1 MSAFVEAIGFGFV
14 SASIIALGAVGFT
27 LQLGV
32 TNIFNLAYGSAM
44 TVSVFVAYEVHA
56 ALHVSIWL
64 AMALAALA
72 GAVLAVLL
80 QLLLYGPFQ
89 RRGSSV
95 FTVVMVSLAAGVVL
109 QYTVE
114 AIAGSGFYSYS
125 LPPTRSLDIVG
136 LILTPQQLIIIAIAV
151 AAMAAI
157 HLLLKRSRL
166 GKAMRATAA
175 DPELAR
181 SSGINTGRIILVT
194 WAISG
199 ALCGAAGVTVA
210 INTVVFD
217 PTTAGDFLLLI
228 VAAAVVGGIG
238 EPYGAMLGALCVG
251 LVSEVSA
258 LWIPQLKDLMA
269 FALLAIVLLA
279 YPGGI
284 MGGRRTGE
292 LASI

>member
-1 MSAFVEAIGFGFV
+1 MTAFIQAVGFGLV

-56 ALHVSIWL
+56 AWHVSIWI
-64 AMALAALA
+64 ATAVAALA
-72 GAVLAVLL
+72 GAALAVLL
-80 QLLLYGPFQ
+80 QVLLYGPFR

-95 FTVVMVSLAAGVVL
+95 FTVVMVSLAAGVVIE
-109 QYTVE
+109 YTVE

-125 LPPTRSLDIVG
+125 LPPTRSLDIIG
-136 LILTPQQLIIIAIAV
+136 FILTPQQLIIIAVAV

-157 HLLLKRSRL
+157 HLLLRRTRL

-181 SSGINTGRIILVT
+181 STGINTQRVILAT

-199 ALCGAAGVTVA
+199 LLCGVAGVTVA
-210 INTVVFD
+210 MNTVVFD

-258 LWIPQLKDLMA
+258 LWIPQLKDLVA
-269 FALLAIVLLA
+269 FALLAVVLLV

-284 MGGRRTGE
+284 MGGRRAGE
-292 LASI
+292 LATA